1 MPLCDELSDV
11 TMEFRCPACSHPMV
25 RSGSWLR
32 TIGSFRCD
40 SCKAMVRIGYEK
52 KLSIF
57 AGYLKNL
64 QQHGAD
70 VALSHQPDRS
80 IPRAFPLHGA

>member
-1 MPLCDELSDV
+1 
-11 TMEFRCPACSHPMV
+11 
-25 RSGSWLR
+25 
-32 TIGSFRCD
+32 
-40 SCKAMVRIGYEK
+40 MVRIGYEK

-57 AGYLKNL
+57 AGYLKNR